1 MYLSCLM
8 HSVYCTSASKEVK
21 NENSVVTSGQNPCSI
36 DIIIIYDD
44 IS

>member
-1 MYLSCLM
+1 MYLPCPV
-8 HSVYCTSASKEVK
+8 HSAYCESASKEVK
-21 NENSVVTSGQNPCSI
+21 NENSVFTTSQNPCSI